1 MPIKGK
7 EFKAGKLES
16 ELEKKIVSFFNENKE
31 EAFEPNEII
40 DAVNFQT
47 DYSTLKE
54 SMVSNI
60 GIHGFI
66 ATLDELVSK
75 GKIEKKF
82 INDRFYYRAC
92 EPSLARSRK

>member
-1 MPIKGK
+1 MPIKGE

-16 ELEKKIVSFFNENKE
+16 ELEKEIVSFFKENKE
-31 EAFEPNEII
+31 EAFDPNEIME
-40 DAVNFQT
+40 AVNFQT

-54 SMVSNI
+54 SLVSNI

-66 ATLDELVSK
+66 ATLDGLVSK

-82 INDRFYYRAC
+82 INDRFYYMAC
-92 EPSLARSRK
+92 EPSLARTR